1 MLHKRYQYNIKNQR
15 KILKNNKLMLV
26 KADKCKAIMI
36 IKENTL
42 EKEIYYFIQENK
54 IKQLNNMYRHV
65 PKKSNKNFK
74 NAKH

>member
-1 MLHKRYQYNIKNQR
+1 
-15 KILKNNKLMLV
+15 MLV